1 MSSTLLFGSR
11 PIDAASGKEVRGIL
25 RSAHDLEQYRDIW
38 GCEGFTINIEFAR
51 VLSMGESQVPTCERR
66 AFTDERNIQIDVDVN
81 ASAGC
86 GLGLGFSNK
95 MKHSE
100 VTYNRCRLQHLVK

>member
-1 MSSTLLFGSR
+1 MLPAGRRSEAFFVPLMTWCNTGTFG
-11 PIDAASGKEVRGIL
+11 DAKDSPLTANF
-25 RSAHDLEQYRDIW
+25 AH
-38 GCEGFTINIEFAR
+38 
-51 VLSMGESQVPTCERR
+51 VLSMEGSQVPNCERR